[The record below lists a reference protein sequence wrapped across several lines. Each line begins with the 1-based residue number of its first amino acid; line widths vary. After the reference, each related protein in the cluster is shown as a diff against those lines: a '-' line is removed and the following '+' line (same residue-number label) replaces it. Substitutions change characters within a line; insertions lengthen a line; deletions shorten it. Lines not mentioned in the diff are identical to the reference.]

1 MTVSRIGFEETID
14 VNCCITS
21 AAFTNPTTKTFI
33 LSEYSTIKCQNTFIF
48 DENYNFLYF
57 LGVVVVGFA
66 VVVGLAVVVVVFVVV
81 VVVEVVVGFGVVG
94 IGVVVG
100 APVVDGPGVGVS

>member
-1 MTVSRIGFEETID
+1 MKKPSMSTVASQVQPSQIQQL
-14 VNCCITS
+14 
-21 AAFTNPTTKTFI
+21 KHLHI
-33 LSEYSTIKCQNTFIF
+33 LSVYSTIKCQNTFIF